1 MRPTERAVV
10 LVLRGHAGDVEFGA
24 IPQLYN
30 AVRLPHRATDH
41 RLQRLSAQR
50 TSTFLFSSSS
60 ASIQNEIA
68 MSSSVRE
75 WSSSSSEVLR
85 VIGLHLTARTI

>member
-30 AVRLPHRATDH
+30 AVRLH
-41 RLQRLSAQR
+41 
-50 TSTFLFSSSS
+50 SSLGYRPPAPETVLTASQ
-60 ASIQNEIA
+60 SIQ
-68 MSSSVRE
+68 
-75 WSSSSSEVLR
+75 
-85 VIGLHLTARTI
+85 TTT